1 MTDVVVFDLGGVLC
15 RFHPEARRAAF
26 AAASGWS
33 PEAVEDR
40 IWGGGRELATDSGA
54 LTEDEVFD
62 LASLDGRL
70 DRATVLACWGAG
82 FAIDDEVVT
91 IVDRVRTRRALLTN
105 NGPVVAHLFRDALAP
120 LAARCE
126 PVMLSAELGAVKPT
140 REAFDRAAERCGV
153 RPGQLLLVDDSI
165 GNVEGA
171 RAAGWEAI
179 LFEDAAV
186 LARELDARGV
196 TSG

>member
-15 RFHPEARRAAF
+15 RFRPEARLASF

-33 PEAVEDR
+33 TERVEER

-54 LTEDEVFD
+54 LTEDEVFE

-82 FAIDDEVVT
+82 FAIDDEVVA
-91 IVDRVRTRRALLTN
+91 IADRLRTRRALLTN
-105 NGPVVAHLFRDALAP
+105 NGPVVAHLLRGALAP
-120 LAARCE
+120 LAERCD

-140 REAFDRAAERCGV
+140 RAAFDRAAQRCGV
-153 RPGQLLLVDDSI
+153 QPGRLLLVDDSI
-165 GNVEGA
+165 GNVDGA

-179 LFEDAAV
+179 PFEDAAT
-186 LARELDARGV
+186 LTHELDARGV